1 MAEEPRTYPLVEALI
16 KRSRLP
22 WYWAAAVVAA
32 VLLLFLILVT
42 FLDGAINVLSTWRF
56 WQSNLEGLVL
66 IIYILVVHVF
76 MWRLRERA
84 IQAFRPLLPLDEDD
98 FNRLAAEVTMPKR
111 RWEWTSVLIGVGLAV
126 VLGQP
131 WNLPW
136 GSGELWWSVYLVIT
150 EGLMNGLLYWLI
162 YDSLAGAVRINRLSR
177 RDLKLDIFDT
187 ELMIP
192 IARWSLGI
200 SLAFIGGIS
209 LSLVFGTREQL
220 LRWQSITMY
229 VILVCATIL
238 IFFISMR
245 SAHNAMAGAKK
256 RELDLAREHLVAASR
271 ELKDQAVRGQVGGME
286 RLSYTITSWS
296 TYQRLVKE
304 TPTWPFNAVIIR
316 RLFVSILTPGLVYL
330 VKILSQTGIRFG
342 S

>member
-1 MAEEPRTYPLVEALI
+1 MAEEPRTYPLVEALMM
-16 KRSRLP
+16 RSRLP
-22 WYWAAAVVAA
+22 WYWVTAVVAA
-32 VLLLFLILVT
+32 VLLLLLILAT
-42 FLDGAINVLSTWRF
+42 FLDGVINDLSSWGF
-56 WQSNLEGLVL
+56 WLNNLEGLVL

-98 FNRLAAEVTMPKR
+98 FNRLAADIATPKR
-111 RWEWTSVLIGVGLAV
+111 RWEWTSVLIGIGLAV

-136 GSGELWWSVYLVIT
+136 GSGKLWWSVYMVIT

-271 ELKDQAVRGQVGGME
+271 ELKDQAVRGQVGGLE
-286 RLSYTITSWS
+286 RLSYTITSWA
-296 TYQRLVKE
+296 TYQRLAKE
-304 TPTWPFNAVIIR
+304 APTWPFNAVIIR
-316 RLFVSILTPGLVYL
+316 RLLASIIVPAAVYL
-330 VKILSQTGIRFG
+330 IKILSGLGLRF
-342 S
+342 